1 MALGLDELEG
11 HLAEGGNDALG
22 ELGADAAHHT
32 GVAVF
37 LGRRRRVLEEVGP
50 ELQPMRPVGDPDVNG
65 RMNSRLQD
73 GETALR
79 VGKVTRSTDPTSVS
93 LCCVFGASANPLKL
107 LCAVGTVS
115 EVSSVEPATEN

>member
-22 ELGADAAHHT
+22 ELGADAAHHA

-37 LGRRRRVLEEVGP
+37 LGRRRRVLEEVGL
-50 ELQPMRPVGDPDVNG
+50 ELQPMRPVGDPDVK
-65 RMNSRLQD
+65 NSRLQD